1 MYLLLYSLFYIP
13 NVFFIYSI
21 ISIFQSDIYE
31 GQMEC
36 EKYTN

>member
-1 MYLLLYSLFYIP
+1 MYLLLYSLFYITY
-13 NVFFIYSI
+13 FFIYSI